1 MLFRKHLTEA
11 GKPYWKH
18 FMFAFKAGFL
28 LIYAG
33 ITSIIH
39 ALIPSL
45 FPFVSQKIVQK
56 LIKESKQERRSK

>member
-11 GKPYWKH
+11 GKTYWKH
-18 FMFAFKAGFL
+18 FMFAFRAGFL

-45 FPFVSQKIVQK
+45 FPFVSQKIFQK
-56 LIKESKQERRSK
+56 LIKESEKERRSK

>member
-18 FMFAFKAGFL
+18 FIFAFRAGCL

-56 LIKESKQERRSK
+56 LIRESEQERRSK

>member
-11 GKPYWKH
+11 GKPYWRH
-18 FMFAFKAGFL
+18 FMFAFRAGFL

-33 ITSIIH
+33 IASIIH

-56 LIKESKQERRSK
+56 LIKESGQERRSK

>member
-11 GKPYWKH
+11 GKTYGKH

-39 ALIPSL
+39 AIIPSL
-45 FPFVSQKIVQK
+45 FPFVSQKIVQE
-56 LIKESKQERRSK
+56 LIKESEQERTSK

>member
-11 GKPYWKH
+11 GKSYWNH
-18 FMFAFKAGFL
+18 FMFAFRAGFL

-33 ITSIIH
+33 IASIIH

-56 LIKESKQERRSK
+56 LIKESEQERRSK

>member
-1 MLFRKHLTEA
+1 MLFRKHLTAA
-11 GKPYWKH
+11 GKTYWKH
-18 FMFAFKAGFL
+18 FMFAFRAGFL

-56 LIKESKQERRSK
+56 LIKESEKERRSK